1 MPGHHGAHKDFTGS
15 YSIPSSTDGA
25 QSAPVSGAIKPGGTG
40 GYQHTTPPI
49 DPSKSPNQHNDILK
63 DLKKLEKENVN
74 TANQTD
80 TQNNVTDNQQ
90 TVKQFISSGED
101 DANFKSYTSINY
113 ANSDIQ
119 NLTQKINAILA
130 ADPTWTKMD
139 AINYLDGKWTKKGYN
154 DNTPRWNNGNVKDLV
169 VSDKIKGI
177 KGEKDYNTW
186 GGGLRSRFEG
196 NWGTLTSKDVYNTNL
211 DIRANSQ
218 YLEPGSAA
226 FNRNK
231 ALGEASKSLGV
242 NQKPL
247 EAIFGTVAQIVGL
260 PLFLLSGLRQDKRE
274 AIEKKERGMLETSVI
289 TEDIR
294 NLMGEYNLS
303 KQNFEDTQDMGVY
316 GTMMD
321 LENRLKNAVGGD
333 LPAVL
338 RSMSMDE
345 DNIIFNEPMNEGEFK
360 NFKTRLRLIEEERDN
375 HEEPHRNAHGD
386 MVNNTIADDTT
397 EVADNTTIDLADP
410 YIGVAWWQDRG
421 GFEKLFGIEL
431 PYPKSSD
438 TVQDV
443 AKEGGIVGYQTGGSV
458 RQPKM
463 IQDPNAAPASMRA
476 DDVNLQAETGDFIMG
491 HPAMQQ
497 YGTRVRSLVEQA
509 MLKAKNAGVKTKGYK
524 SGDKVDIL
532 VHNGEM
538 QIPNEIVKY
547 IDGGYTTLK
556 KLNAPSKHQEG
567 ETVEEKGFMQ
577 KPQDD
582 KLLGEMQNDLTT
594 TQKSKTQEAEVE
606 ADIFHK
612 RKVKTRSDIDKE
624 KEEERK
630 DNIFYDK
637 GFSRLEDDKWTFLK
651 NKFQSY
657 LPKNLK
663 RHEERAYTGVAM
675 NDLYNSL
682 SGASQE
688 KNRDIYNKLNT
699 EKFLTG
705 LHKASKNNML
715 LSNIHRLFGKD
726 LTYKAYL
733 NDRNIAYK
741 YNNSSLFSAPVNAKK
756 EYRDD
761 TTLIDFLK
769 RMENEGYK
777 EQSFYV
783 DASDK
788 VHIGYG
794 HKIEGGENSDEYKMF
809 QKIINENNGIFP
821 ETLALEL
828 LKKDKINFTNK
839 ARKVFNSFAKSN
851 ANKKY
856 GNNSMKVTDFNSLQ
870 PAVRDMLVD
879 FAFNLGASEI
889 GQFGDGAT
897 GLAEY
902 DDFMTAA
909 SQGDY
914 EKMAKEYKRFI
925 IDKKTNTKTELKRR
939 NEEFY
944 DTWLSP
950 NIDKL
955 VL

>member
-1 MPGHHGAHKDFTGS
+1 MPTHLSHHHTGT
-15 YSIPSSTDGA
+15 SSTDGA
-25 QSAPVSGAIKPGGTG
+25 QSAPSAGAIKPGGTG

-49 DPSKSPNQHNDILK
+49 DPSKSPNQQNDILK
-63 DLKKLEKENVN
+63 DLKQLEKENVN

-80 TQNNVTDNQQ
+80 TQNNGTDNQQ
-90 TVKQFISSGED
+90 TVKQFISSGKD

-113 ANSDIQ
+113 TNTDIQ

-139 AINYLDGKWTKKGYN
+139 AINYLDGKWTKQGYN
-154 DNTPRWNNGNVKDLV
+154 DNTPRWNNGSVKDLT
-169 VSDKIKGI
+169 VSNKIASIKG
-177 KGEKDYNTW
+177 GKDYNTW
-186 GGGLRSRFEG
+186 GGGLRSKWEG
-196 NWGTLTSKDVYNTNL
+196 NWGTLTTKDVYNTNL

-218 YLEPGSAA
+218 HLEPGSAA

-231 ALGEASKSLGV
+231 ALGEASKALGV

-247 EAIFGTVAQIVGL
+247 ETIFGTIAQMVGV
-260 PLFLLSGLRQDKRE
+260 PLFLLSGVKPDKRE
-274 AIEKKERGMLETSVI
+274 AIEKKEKGMLETSVI

-294 NLMGEYNLS
+294 KLMGEYNLS

-338 RSMSMDE
+338 RSMSMDK

-360 NFKTRLRLIEEERDN
+360 NFKTRLRLIEEERGN

-438 TVQDV
+438 TVQGL
-443 AKEGGIVGYQTGGSV
+443 AKEGGIVGYQVGGSV
-458 RQPKM
+458 REPQM

-491 HPAMQQ
+491 YPAMQKS
-497 YGTRVRSLVEQA
+497 GTRVRSLVEQA

-547 IDGGYTTLK
+547 IDGGYATLK
-556 KLNAPSKHQEG
+556 KLNVPSKHREG

-582 KLLGEMQNDLTT
+582 ELLGEMQN
-594 TQKSKTQEAEVE
+594 KAR
-606 ADIFHK
+606 
-612 RKVKTRSDIDKE
+612 RKEGATEYNKVYSDAATGEITIKEKPDIDKE

-637 GFSRLEDDKWTFLK
+637 GFNRLEDDKWTFLK
-651 NKFQSY
+651 KKFQNY
-657 LPKNLK
+657 LPKNLN

-682 SGASQE
+682 SGASKE
-688 KNRDIYNKLNT
+688 NNRDIYNKLNT

-705 LHKASKNNML
+705 LHKTSKNNML
-715 LSNIHRLFGKD
+715 LSNIHRLLGKD

-733 NDRNIAYK
+733 NDRNLAYK
-741 YNNSSLFSAPVNAKK
+741 YNNSNLFSAPVNAKK

-788 VHIGYG
+788 LHIGYG
-794 HKIEGGENSDEYKMF
+794 HKIEGGENSDEYRMF